1 MRYFSKLFLRKTLRT
16 LRCLATEL
24 GKGGGAKRGGLAT
37 EMAGGGAIAGLA
49 AGADADEAAFADEAF
64 EEGADAVGCEGPV
77 EGEADILVGHGVVGG
92 KEGGEAL
99 LDVILFCVESLA
111 IRDLADLESLDFGQ
125 QLAVGLEVDACD
137 MDITTVVVA
146 VLHLDLAFEGE
157 AEGADAGQVDGVALL
172 QFVEHDALKIAQR
185 VC

>member
-49 AGADADEAAFADEAF
+49 AGADADEAAFADEAL
-64 EEGADAVGCEGPV
+64 EEGTDAVGCEGPV
-77 EGEADILVGHGVVGG
+77 EGEADILVRHGVVGG
-92 KEGGEAL
+92 KESGEAL
-99 LDVILFCVESLA
+99 VDVILFGLECLA
-111 IRDLADLESLDFGQ
+111 IRDLADLKFLDFGQ

-146 VLHLDLAFEGE
+146 VLHLDFAFEGE

-185 VC
+185 MG

>member
-1 MRYFSKLFLRKTLRT
+1 MFACSSKK
-16 LRCLATEL
+16 C
-24 GKGGGAKRGGLAT
+24 GKPYDPSAFIGRNEKGQRVNLPRLVSEVSGGGAV
-37 EMAGGGAIAGLA
+37 AGLA

-64 EEGADAVGCEGPV
+64 EEGADAVGGEGPV
-77 EGEADILVGHGVVGG
+77 EGEANIFVRHGVVGG

-99 LDVILFCVESLA
+99 LDVILFRVESLA

-157 AEGADAGQVDGVALL
+157 AEGADAGQTDGVAFL

-185 VC
+185 MG